1 MIMKREYIQPESKY
15 LTVNGETLMDL
26 GFGDLE
32 GYGSAMG
39 NEATFEEPA
48 EAETQESLPQST
60 SVWE

>member
-15 LTVNGETLMDL
+15 LTVNGEAVMI
-26 GFGDLE
+26 GGGDEE

-48 EAETQESLPQST
+48 EAKAQESLPQST